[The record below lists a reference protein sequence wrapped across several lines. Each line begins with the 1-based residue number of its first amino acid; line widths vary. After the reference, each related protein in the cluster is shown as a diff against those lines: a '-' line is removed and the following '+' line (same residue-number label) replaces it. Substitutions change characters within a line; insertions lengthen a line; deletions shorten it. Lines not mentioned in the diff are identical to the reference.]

1 MADTYTTRNRFEKME
16 PGAYLDTWASRANG
30 QFGSDLIDESLDGV
44 VSLTVSG
51 SVALTTANGSTDQ
64 ARKRILVCTGTGG
77 SIGLPSKE
85 KWYIIKN
92 GCSGDVSVG
101 ASGSTAT
108 LKTGTVS
115 FVYVDSG
122 NNCYQMIRSDFEA
135 MNILTTGSV
144 SCGGLTTTG
153 NSALGDSGSAD
164 SHVVKG
170 YTTIDTAGRT
180 DGNNF
185 KVYGD
190 QSFGSVQVN
199 FAGGSYQDIAF
210 SALVNRAANT
220 AYDFHRCQSSYGG
233 SNDAEFRVRGDG
245 TVFSDAGT
253 AMSTP
258 ADYADMMEWL
268 DGNPDREDRIGYSVV
283 VEEGRVRKASAD
295 DDSHA
300 VIGIASGNPSIC
312 GGSGWNRWVGKFL
325 TDDFNRQILTEDG
338 DRILNPNFDPEH
350 EYTPRSERPEW
361 DPIGLVGRIP
371 LRKGCPV
378 NPRWIKLRDISHSV
392 EEWLVR

>member
-51 SVALTTANGSTDQ
+51 SVSLTTANGAPDQ
-64 ARKRILVCTGTGG
+64 ARKRILSCTGSGG
-77 SIGLPSKE
+77 TINVPAKE
-85 KWYIIKN
+85 KWYIVKN
-92 GCSGDVSVG
+92 STSGDVAVSAG
-101 ASGSTAT
+101 GSTAT
-108 LKTGTVS
+108 VKTGTVG
-115 FVYVDSG
+115 FVLVDSG
-122 NNCYQMIRSDFEA
+122 NNCYQMLRSDFDA
-135 MNILTTGSV
+135 MNILTTGNV
-144 SCGGLTTTG
+144 NCAALTTTG
-153 NSALGDSGSAD
+153 TATLGDSVTDQHVVNGRITLSAD
-164 SHVVKG
+164 DGSNHR
-170 YTTIDTAGRT
+170 TIHATGAST
-180 DGNNF
+180 FAEN
-185 KVYGD
+185 
-190 QSFGSVQVN
+190 SFIASN
-199 FAGGSYQDIAF
+199 GSYVGIVGTFNA
-210 SALVNRAANT
+210 ARAANS
-220 AYDFHRCQSSYGG
+220 AYRFIRCISSFGG
-233 SNDAEFRVRGDG
+233 TPDNEFDVSGTGGVSSDG
-245 TVFSDAGT
+245 GT
-253 AMSTP
+253 AMTTP